1 MSNIIIT
8 TKTSANVKD
17 VMDDTRNAVNK
28 IVLPADAKSPIIT
41 EIETNTKT
49 AFSVLLYDPMNKS
62 SRSLL
67 IDRAIKLQK
76 IIKAVSGVESVDL
89 SAAGSNGKAASI

>member
-1 MSNIIIT
+1 
-8 TKTSANVKD
+8 
-17 VMDDTRNAVNK
+17 MDDVRNSVNK
-28 IVLPADAKSPIIT
+28 VVFPSDAKSPVIT

-49 AFSVLLYDPMNKS
+49 AFSVLIYDPLNIA

-76 IIKAVSGVESVDL
+76 IIKSVSGVESVDL
-89 SAAGSNGKAASI
+89 SAGGSN